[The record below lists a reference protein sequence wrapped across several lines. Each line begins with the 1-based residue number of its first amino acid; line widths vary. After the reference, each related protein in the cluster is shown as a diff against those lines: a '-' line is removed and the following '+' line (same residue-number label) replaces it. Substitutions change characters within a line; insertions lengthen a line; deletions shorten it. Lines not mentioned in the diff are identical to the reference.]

1 MSDPRFQDTHAARK
15 RRTHVSIVGGRSRSG
30 LTQIKVANVQIS
42 GHVDI
47 DRAQEPQEFTTA
59 MATMQFIDD
68 HDASKRSSEH
78 GDRYM
83 SRRIRP
89 LRRHGLEWT
98 AAICGLRDHGARGA
112 RGSRY
117 GDVPVYQST
126 HLPYARAARESVGCR
141 THAGTAVMRSH
152 RWIGHRSLVATLAWA
167 QASIENGMQIV
178 DPCGHRQRR
187 MRLPPPHAGGHSKQV
202 GNGQPVA
209 GYLNEVIRRFGG
221 GKRVAGQSRSL
232 RIVRNHAVLQDRA
245 HCDEQNDRD
254 GHESRTAD
262 DLERFHFASCDKRWL
277 SRPGSF

>member
-15 RRTHVSIVGGRSRSG
+15 RRTHVLIVGGRSRSG

-126 HLPYARAARESVGCR
+126 QPTLRTSGPGVGRLPY
-141 THAGTAVMRSH
+141 
-152 RWIGHRSLVATLAWA
+152 
-167 QASIENGMQIV
+167 
-178 DPCGHRQRR
+178 PCG
-187 MRLPPPHAGGHSKQV
+187 
-202 GNGQPVA
+202 NGSDAVA
-209 GYLNEVIRRFGG
+209 SLD
-221 GKRVAGQSRSL
+221 RSQ
-232 RIVRNHAVLQDRA
+232 IACCDAVL
-245 HCDEQNDRD
+245 
-254 GHESRTAD
+254 
-262 DLERFHFASCDKRWL
+262 
-277 SRPGSF
+277 GSSVD